1 MALRGS
7 SEYHQNAMY
16 LRFVLILTAAAMCY
30 GQNSAAP
37 NPAYRKIEDA
47 PGLPRVL
54 LIGDSISIGYTE
66 AVRTELAGKANVH
79 RIPANGSST
88 VVGVRNLEAWL
99 GTAKW
104 DVIHFNFGLHDLKI
118 IEGGQHQAPLAD
130 YESNLRAIVER
141 LKKSGARLIWATTT
155 PVPDAKVS
163 PPRASADVLVFNA
176 VAKKIMDE
184 SGIPVDDL
192 YALVKPRLDELQM
205 PANVHFNKAGYDE
218 LAHQVAQSILKALES
233 R

>member
-1 MALRGS
+1 MS
-7 SEYHQNAMY
+7 Y
-16 LRFVLILTAAAMCY
+16 RFVLILTGAAMCY
-30 GQNSAAP
+30 GQNAAAP

-66 AVRTELAGKANVH
+66 PVRTELAGKANVH
-79 RIPANGSST
+79 RIPTNGSST
-88 VVGVRNLEAWL
+88 ALGVQNLDAWL

-118 IEGGQHQAPLAD
+118 MEGGQHQVPLAD
-130 YESNLRAIVER
+130 YESNLRTIVER
-141 LKKSGARLIWATTT
+141 CKKTGARLIWAATT
-155 PVPDAKVS
+155 PVPDAKTN
-163 PPRASADVLVFNA
+163 PPRAGADVIVFNT

-184 SGIPVDDL
+184 SGIPIDDL
-192 YALVKPRLDELQM
+192 FTLVKPRLEELQL
-205 PANVHFNKAGYDE
+205 PANVHFNKDGYGV
-218 LAHQVAQSILKALES
+218 LAQQAAQSILKALES